1 MGSEDKG
8 IRMLIKKNCDF
19 VVRIETVIKKDAIV
33 DSLNVSN
40 ACAIILNQLTVNNER
55 NT

>member
-1 MGSEDKG
+1 
-8 IRMLIKKNCDF
+8 MLIKKNCDF
-19 VVRIETVIKKDAIV
+19 IVRIETVIKKDAIV

-40 ACAIILNQLTVNNER
+40 ACAIILNQLTNKNER